1 MQVLFFIWFTV
12 CTEKEKNGKIS
23 TPVDLRKAAVP
34 RLQGVALD
42 TAKFTLEVGR
52 ALHGGERREGKKIK
66 RKGETPLYFRGGS
79 LVNCGPFSNIQHVA
93 SMSLDDRVMALSP
106 NDSIRKMKELVNR
119 KDIWT
124 HNVILTI
131 TDTEITV
138 KDGST
143 SVSVYKNAI
152 NRSV

>member
-1 MQVLFFIWFTV
+1 M
-12 CTEKEKNGKIS
+12 
-23 TPVDLRKAAVP
+23 
-34 RLQGVALD
+34 
-42 TAKFTLEVGR
+42 
-52 ALHGGERREGKKIK
+52 HG
-66 RKGETPLYFRGGS
+66 L
-79 LVNCGPFSNIQHVA
+79 FSNHQHVA

-131 TDTEITV
+131 SDTEITV

-143 SVSVYKNAI
+143 SVSI
-152 NRSV
+152 